1 MGFEQ
6 RIYVGEPSHY
16 PTPSIDGNK
25 TWFQVFGMID
35 LCKVGGCLVSDE
47 VAKAGKPVFI
57 FGSDGNT
64 KIDKDCYGTELTAVP
79 IAEVIATL
87 KAINANEKYTRTRWA
102 YDMLVSMSKKRK
114 NYFGMVAT
122 HCVIFGH

>member
-6 RIYVGEPSHY
+6 RIYVGEPSPY
-16 PTPSIDGNK
+16 SVPSDGGK
-25 TWFQVFGMID
+25 TWFQVMGMID
-35 LCKVGGCLVSDE
+35 LCKVGGMLVSDE
-47 VAKAGKPVFI
+47 ITNAGIPIFI
-57 FGSDGNT
+57 FGSDGDT
-64 KIDKDCYGTELTAVP
+64 KIEKDCYGTTLVAVP

-87 KAINANEKYTRTRWA
+87 KEYNAKENYTRTRWA

-114 NYFGMVAT
+114 GFHGMTAT

>member
-1 MGFEQ
+1 MGYEQ
-6 RIYVGEPSHY
+6 HIYVGEPSPY
-16 PTPSIDGNK
+16 PVPSIDGDK
-25 TWFQVFGMID
+25 VWFQTFGMID
-35 LCKVGGCLVSDE
+35 VCKVGGMLVSDE

-57 FGSDGNT
+57 FGSDGDT
-64 KIDKDCYGTELTAVP
+64 KIEKDCYGTTLVAVP

-87 KAINANEKYTRTRWA
+87 KEYNAKENYTRTRWA

-114 NYFGMVAT
+114 GFHGMTAT